1 MDFKRTSTSKQISM
15 PMSYPNKKLGKMVA
29 EGDLSKIDFL
39 MDEISSRITL
49 KEIKE
54 VEAELEHLSKR
65 NRKLMD
71 SKISAKK
78 KEPLLRVY
86 IKQMYELAEKLS
98 YMKCKYE
105 TDKKVDALLDKIE
118 IPSDSEMLKLFKKK

>member
-1 MDFKRTSTSKQISM
+1 
-15 PMSYPNKKLGKMVA
+15 MSYPNKKLGKMVA
-29 EGDLSKIDFL
+29 EGDLSKLEFL
-39 MDEISSRITL
+39 MDEMTSRITL

-65 NRKLMD
+65 NRKLIE

-86 IKQMYELAEKLS
+86 IKQMYKLAEKLC
-98 YMKCKYE
+98 YMKEKYE
-105 TDKKVDALLDKIE
+105 KDKKVDALLDKIV
-118 IPSDSEMLKLFKKK
+118 IPDDDEMLKFLKEELC